1 MDDVI
6 NAPIIQGQKLGEIKY
21 SINGSVVM
29 TVNLIAD
36 TNVPKLS
43 FLSIT
48 QSVISKWFNLF
59 R

>member
-48 QSVISKWFNLF
+48 QSVISKWF
-59 R
+59 